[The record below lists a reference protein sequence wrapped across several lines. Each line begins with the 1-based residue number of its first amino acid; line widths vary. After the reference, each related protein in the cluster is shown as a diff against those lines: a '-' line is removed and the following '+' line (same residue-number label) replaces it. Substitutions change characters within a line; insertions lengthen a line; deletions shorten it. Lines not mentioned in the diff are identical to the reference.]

1 MNRAPSIRILLVEH
15 DATAARRLV
24 TGLQKQ
30 GFVVDH
36 AATSEDG
43 EDKATAH
50 DYDLIV
56 LDPTRKTTARR
67 PHAFKALLARI
78 TALLRHVR
86 RARRAVMRVGDLTLD
101 PDNCR
106 VTRAGVRLT
115 LTPREFAILDVLMRS
130 AGEAVSRT
138 RLAERVWD
146 DASAVLDNLVEAH
159 VSHLRTKLEGP
170 TGTPL
175 IHTIR
180 GVGYRLGP
188 EKP

>member
-50 DYDLIV
+50 DYNLIV
-56 LDPTRKTTARR
+56 LDPARKTTARR

-86 RARRAVMRVGDLTLD
+86 SAQE
-101 PDNCR
+101 
-106 VTRAGVRLT
+106 TR
-115 LTPREFAILDVLMRS
+115 
-130 AGEAVSRT
+130 
-138 RLAERVWD
+138 
-146 DASAVLDNLVEAH
+146 
-159 VSHLRTKLEGP
+159 GP
-170 TGTPL
+170 PGTPL

-188 EKP
+188 ETP